1 MCWTN
6 PVSIL
11 GVNASKKHGKVD
23 IFLDWGHTYGDYN
36 CLAAGLESVGRGDLL
51 PRKPEWPER
60 PLAWWQGI
68 RKQVGANASSF
79 SCKLGRIYKFL
90 FPENHRLFQSWH
102 TAGADVQMTIHVIE
116 AYFDRVMGKA
126 PRGTID
132 SFFLSPVPGGREPP
146 PASLELS
153 TPESNQSGDQ
163 ILEIGDDEWMSVV
176 DEQDIIHELE
186 ELEAEVNT
194 EDETDY
200 SDLESIWS
208 VEPDSEIDE
217 IEIEE

>member
-1 MCWTN
+1 
-6 PVSIL
+6 
-11 GVNASKKHGKVD
+11 
-23 IFLDWGHTYGDYN
+23 
-36 CLAAGLESVGRGDLL
+36 
-51 PRKPEWPER
+51 
-60 PLAWWQGI
+60 
-68 RKQVGANASSF
+68 
-79 SCKLGRIYKFL
+79 
-90 FPENHRLFQSWH
+90 
-102 TAGADVQMTIHVIE
+102 
-116 AYFDRVMGKA
+116 
-126 PRGTID
+126 
-132 SFFLSPVPGGREPP
+132 
-146 PASLELS
+146 LELS

>member
-79 SCKLGRIYKFL
+79 SCKLGRINKFL
-90 FPENHRLFQSWH
+90 FPENRRLFQSWH

-132 SFFLSPVPGGREPP
+132 SFFLSPVPGG
-146 PASLELS
+146 
-153 TPESNQSGDQ
+153 
-163 ILEIGDDEWMSVV
+163 
-176 DEQDIIHELE
+176 
-186 ELEAEVNT
+186 
-194 EDETDY
+194 
-200 SDLESIWS
+200 
-208 VEPDSEIDE
+208 
-217 IEIEE
+217 